1 MAANEKSL
9 FSWGALGLLLVV
21 FLALTMIANQ
31 LLGGLR
37 LDLTENNRHTLSQGT
52 ENILSELEEPIHIRL
67 YFSDEASQGLARI
80 RMYQQQVREMLE
92 RFSRLGGNNL
102 RVSFIDPEPF
112 SEEEDAAASFGLQAV
127 PAGNGGQQLYFGI
140 AATNALDDVETIAFL
155 DPRQEASLEYD
166 LASMVDRLNQAELPR
181 VGLVD
186 GLSMRGGFNPQAQR
200 MDEPWVIH
208 DQLEQLYRIENVEPD
223 AESLPEGLD
232 ALILVHPKDLSD
244 SLRYAIDQYALGGG
258 RLLVFVDPH
267 AEQDQPARPGQR
279 RPPQDGASSSL
290 PELFAGWGVNFDDT
304 SFVADQRYA
313 MQVQAGPGG
322 RPVRHPGIL
331 GLPGDALSDQD
342 VITANLSSINLASA
356 GHFTPVED
364 ASTTLSP
371 LMQSSENANTLAASR
386 LRMLIDPSQLARGLE
401 PSGIRYNLAV
411 RLSGEARTAFPDGAP
426 GDVGSNTELEH
437 IDNGTINAV
446 VVADTDLLS
455 DRYWVRK
462 QNFLGTTSVTAL
474 ANNGDLVINIIDN
487 LAGDDDLIGIRARDV
502 DNRPFTRVEQ
512 LRVEAEQRLRDT
524 EQELQQR
531 LEETEQRLNELRT
544 QGPES
549 DTLVLSEQQQRTLDR
564 FREQRIQIRKQLRQ
578 VRRELD
584 QEIEAL
590 GASLKVINIGLMPLL
605 VIVAGGVYAWSRQR
619 RIQGGA

>member
-1 MAANEKSL
+1 MTANDKSL

-31 LLGGLR
+31 LLGGVR

-371 LMQSSENANTLAASR
+371 LMQSSENAKTLAASR